1 MRLDILKRK
10 NKNAILFIT
19 SIALFLLSY
28 RNCDR
33 MLLVVANY
41 ILSHDIISI
50 RREEKLCVNR
60 IFEKYPR

>member
-10 NKNAILFIT
+10 NKKAILFMI
-19 SIALFLLSY
+19 SIVLFLLSY

-33 MLLVVANY
+33 MKLVIANY
-41 ILSHDIISI
+41 ILSHDIIAI
-50 RREEKLCVNR
+50 RREKKLCVNR

>member
-28 RNCDR
+28 RNCD
-33 MLLVVANY
+33 
-41 ILSHDIISI
+41 IISI

>member
-10 NKNAILFIT
+10 NKKAILFMI
-19 SIALFLLSY
+19 SIVLFLLSY

-33 MLLVVANY
+33 IA
-41 ILSHDIISI
+41 I
-50 RREEKLCVNR
+50 RREKKLCVNR

>member
-28 RNCDR
+28 
-33 MLLVVANY
+33 